1 MVKLSGYGEVKRLA
15 EIRLMSRLE
24 ERAALASAKEYG
36 KKKGLEE
43 GKKKGLEEGE
53 KKGAEKSQREIA
65 QKLLKLKIPLE
76 KVIEATGISKEE
88 LEKMNRK

>member
-43 GKKKGLEEGE
+43 GKKKG
-53 KKGAEKSQREIA
+53 AEKSQREIA

>member
-24 ERAALASAKEYG
+24 ERAALASAKEY
-36 KKKGLEE
+36 

>member
-1 MVKLSGYGEVKRLA
+1 MVKFSGYGEVKRLA

-24 ERAALASAKEYG
+24 ERAALASAKEY
-36 KKKGLEE
+36 